1 MHITKWPKT
10 PPAKRIRHIPG
21 HLLPKNLEI
30 TLKEKIPAQ
39 NPSTINQNEKRQTN
53 PIIVLN

>member
-10 PPAKRIRHIPG
+10 PPAKRIRHIPR
-21 HLLPKNLEI
+21 HFLPKNAEI
-30 TLKEKIPAQ
+30 TVKEKIPAQ

-53 PIIVLN
+53 HIIVLN